1 MGVEGDQL
9 GMVRPPGLA
18 ESKRAQ
24 EERPTKVSQ
33 LGHRAR
39 GEGWKVCRGRWNTQ
53 HMLFTFLWPG
63 WEPEAQELNL
73 GVWTLSQEAA

>member
-1 MGVEGDQL
+1 M
-9 GMVRPPGLA
+9 
-18 ESKRAQ
+18 
-24 EERPTKVSQ
+24 SQ
-33 LGHRAR
+33 LGHRVR